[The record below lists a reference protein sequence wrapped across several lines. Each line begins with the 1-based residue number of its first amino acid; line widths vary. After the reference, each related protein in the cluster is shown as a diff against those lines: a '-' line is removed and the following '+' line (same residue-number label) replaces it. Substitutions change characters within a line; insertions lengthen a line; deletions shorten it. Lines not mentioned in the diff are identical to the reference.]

1 MKRLSLMLALLTLVF
16 ALVASAHT
24 IAFTESTMV
33 AGQILKAGEY
43 KVDVE
48 GTRVTIHNG
57 SDKIELVAKQ
67 ILDAPKKFE
76 RSQVLVNSTD
86 GKNTLEE
93 IRIGGS
99 TTRLIFGDN
108 PASLE

>member
-24 IAFTESTMV
+24 IAFTERTM
-33 AGQILKAGEY
+33 AGGQVLKAGEY

-57 SDKIELVAKQ
+57 EHKIELVAKQ
-67 ILDAPKKFE
+67 ILNAPHKFE
-76 RSQVLVNSTD
+76 QSQVLVNSTD

-99 TTRLIFGDN
+99 TTRLIFTDN
-108 PASLE
+108 PQPLE